1 MAHGIK
7 WQYDCSLCYLF
18 KKHNCHICQNV
29 LDRKKHEI
37 IVNSFSEEAKNY
49 DFSIA
54 DTYAVGDV
62 KFITYYFA
70 CPKCGAVYEIKKLKK
85 IEKEQKKLKRRNLK
99 NQSSRPPDIKQL
111 PITKDKGTDPLSS
124 GVLKKAINRIK
135 ELLKKKRVL
144 YPVILFCE
152 IAVFILLAAILNL
165 EYRTSWL
172 RIVYVMT
179 MCSTL
184 ISFSYAIIKD
194 YKTRLDVIKLPFF
207 KIRIRKGV
215 LQSLIEII
223 IFLIV
228 VLLDVLI
235 HGPYL

>member
-1 MAHGIK
+1 MVQGTS
-7 WQYDCSLCYLF
+7 WLYDCSLYYLY
-18 KKHNCHICQNV
+18 KKHNCHICQSD
-29 LDRKKHEI
+29 LDRKKYEK
-37 IVNSFSEEAKNY
+37 IVSPFSEEAKNY
-49 DFSIA
+49 DFRLVDA
-54 DTYAVGDV
+54 YAVDDI
-62 KFITYYFA
+62 KFVTYYFA
-70 CPKCGAVYEIKKLKK
+70 CPKCESIYEIKELKK
-85 IEKEQKKLKRRNLK
+85 IEKEQKKLKRRSLK
-99 NQSSRPPDIKQL
+99 NQSSRPADLKQA